1 MPYPPYVAPTV
12 GDQQEVR
19 CTQSGGTSTLTWK
32 VLLVGGQGFE
42 VGNALATQPVSGGE
56 WVTVQTSMSNVGVG
70 TAPVAPPSSV
80 ATVPLYML
88 HVVSATSSTHFSFP
102 LPGRSF
108 PCPHSG

>member
-1 MPYPPYVAPTV
+1 VAPTV

-32 VLLVGGQGFE
+32 VLLLGGQGFV
-42 VGNALATQPVSGGE
+42 VGLALATQPVSGGE

-80 ATVPLYML
+80 WTVPLYL
-88 HVVSATSSTHFSFP
+88 IHVASDGSTTHINFQ
-102 LPGRSF
+102 LPGKSF
-108 PCPHSG
+108 PCPHAG